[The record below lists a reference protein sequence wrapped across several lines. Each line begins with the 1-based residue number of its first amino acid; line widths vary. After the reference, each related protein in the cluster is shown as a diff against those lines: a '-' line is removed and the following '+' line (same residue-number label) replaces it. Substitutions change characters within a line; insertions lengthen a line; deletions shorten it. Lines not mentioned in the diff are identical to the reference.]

1 MAPRNYIG
9 KLIDGRYQIVGRVGL
24 GGSARVYRAR
34 DILMNRTV
42 ALKVLDE
49 DETLYRINSRSF
61 ETEVE
66 AISKLSHPNIVT
78 IYDVSMRGSVKYIV
92 MEFVDGI
99 TLREYLNFQT
109 VLCAEE
115 VFSCAKQILAAL
127 ENAHE
132 NGIIHRD
139 IKPQNVMI
147 LKSGQV
153 KVADFGIARL
163 PDTDNFKLDD
173 RAVGTVHY
181 ISPEQASGLAV
192 DERSDLYS
200 LGVLMYEMATGSRP
214 FEAADASTVAMMQ
227 VSDEPARPR
236 ILRPDISP
244 ALEQIILRAMRKE
257 PSERYESAEDMLRA
271 VLRAEKHPTNIF
283 SDDFASHTGTAPT
296 GKIGFLRRFFSHHK
310 QEESG
315 VSIDGTFESDIMENQ
330 ETADDT
336 VDITEEESMKVILD
350 REGYE
355 RKSRRQSQAAE
366 KEVDGVSF
374 EALESEEHAGEND
387 EKQDTVLFTRIDK
400 TNTDTAEPTAQE
412 EQAHTE
418 EVSNAISNTE
428 IEDALF
434 LEMQDADTE
443 IEDDGL
449 DVPAFVQERFVKS
462 QDANDSL
469 QEKPT
474 TDAKPCE
481 EEKSLDSSDTVMFHV
496 VGGEEDADGEE
507 SFELLVDEVDI
518 DGAKVDQTQENEEES
533 DGADADDMSGV
544 VTEVN
549 VTAIEEVDIDDAKQ
563 NEPRADEAEAIIAAA
578 NQKMLEAE
586 QKMEEAQL
594 LLCDAAEAKDELTA
608 RQASLDEKE
617 TEIDEKCQK
626 LIDREK
632 LIAEQ
637 EAALLEREETLN
649 RQFAEN
655 EKNVATLVSRLAEA
669 ENAAEEAAIAAAAAE
684 QALADIT
691 AEKEKKE
698 TEEKREKQP
707 VAVSPCSQIPLWKKL
722 VLPVSCGVLAVA
734 LCLSLWYSG
743 ILFGVRVPSIAT
755 YNGESE
761 INGLKIEVTYV
772 KDYAAKGTVLSQA
785 PAAGLVR
792 GDTDTVH
799 LVVSEGGRSIYE
811 KHRTEFDENL
821 IGQTLT
827 HATSF
832 LNLVEAQNT
841 NHPNSI
847 LTVSRADASVPAGR
861 VCAYDILFADETGE
875 TTIILY
881 ISTGANE

>member
-1 MAPRNYIG
+1 MTPRNYIG
-9 KLIDGRYQIVGRVGL
+9 KLIDGRYQIIGRVGL

-42 ALKVLDE
+42 ALKVLEE

-99 TLREYLNFQT
+99 TLREYLNFQI
-109 VLCAEE
+109 VLCTEE

-163 PDTDNFKLDD
+163 PDADNFKLDD

-236 ILRPDISP
+236 ILCPDISP

-271 VLRAEKHPTNIF
+271 VLRAEKHPTNTF
-283 SDDFASHTGTAPT
+283 SDDSASHTGTALT
-296 GKIGFLRRFFSHHK
+296 GKIGFLRRFFGHHK
-310 QEESG
+310 QEENG
-315 VSIDGTFESDIMENQ
+315 VSIDGTFESDILENQ
-330 ETADDT
+330 EITDDT
-336 VDITEEESMKVILD
+336 DDITEEESMKVILD

-533 DGADADDMSGV
+533 DGADADDMSV
-544 VTEVN
+544 VATEVN
-549 VTAIEEVDIDDAKQ
+549 VAVIEEVDIDDVKQ
-563 NEPRADEAEAIIAAA
+563 DEPRADEAEAILAAA

-626 LIDREK
+626 LTDREK
-632 LIAEQ
+632 LLAEQ

-684 QALADIT
+684 QALAD
-691 AEKEKKE
+691 AEQEKKE

-707 VAVSPCSQIPLWKKL
+707 VVVSPCSQIPLWKKL

-792 GDTDTVH
+792 GDTDKVH

-821 IGQTLT
+821 IGQTLS

-847 LTVSRADASVPAGR
+847 LTVSRADATVPAGR
-861 VCAYDILFADETGE
+861 VCSYDILFADETGK